1 MAKDKLNNLVSF
13 YDFTS
18 NWKPDS
24 AKKTSKTE
32 TGLDVLAQK
41 GRGEDVDIKKVTDN
55 SKTVSNGL
63 SKVVVKENRNFRR

>member
-1 MAKDKLNNLVSF
+1 MAKDKLNNLISF

-18 NWKPDS
+18 NWKSDD
-24 AKKTSKTE
+24 AKKTSRTE

-41 GRGEDVDIKKVTDN
+41 GRGEDVDIKKVSDN

-63 SKVVVKENRNFRR
+63 AKQVVKENRNFRR